1 MNIDIVFKIAGIG
14 MITAILHSILEQ
26 AGKKEYAWMV
36 TVVGVMAAMGVVVD
50 MAAQLFNNVRAV
62 FQLW

>member
-14 MITAILHSILEQ
+14 MIAAILHAVLEQ

-36 TVVGVMAAMGVVVD
+36 TVVGVMVAMGVVVQ
-50 MAAQLFNNVRAV
+50 MVAELFNNVRAV